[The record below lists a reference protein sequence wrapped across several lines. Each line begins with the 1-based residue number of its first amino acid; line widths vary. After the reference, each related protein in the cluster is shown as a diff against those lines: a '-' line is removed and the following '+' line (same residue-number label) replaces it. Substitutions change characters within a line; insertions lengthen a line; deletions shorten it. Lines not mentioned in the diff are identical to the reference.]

1 MVSAKPNKLKSNLE
15 NQKKKKNSVETEEWL
30 REIYIRQRES
40 RKAVEAEINQAA
52 IGSYKNP

>member
-15 NQKKKKNSVETEEWL
+15 NQKKKNSVETEEWL

>member
-15 NQKKKKNSVETEEWL
+15 NQKKQNSVETEEWL
-30 REIYIRQRES
+30 GEIYIRQRES